1 MDKIICLKL
10 ASGEEVIGKLVEQ
23 SDNSI
28 KLKDI
33 ASIVMMPGGGGGQVG
48 LGLMPFLPYADDKAI
63 DFNKKFVMVEFDP
76 GVDMLN
82 NYNRMFG
89 SGIQIASAIPKQ

>member
-10 ASGEEVIGKLVEQ
+10 ASGEEVVGKVDE
-23 SDNSI
+23 SDQDII
-28 KLKDI
+28 KLRDV
-33 ASIVMMPGGGGGQVG
+33 ASIVMMPGGGNGQVG
-48 LGLMPFLPYADDKAI
+48 LGLMPFLPYADDKGI
-63 DFNKKFVMVEFDP
+63 EFNRRFVMVEFDP

-89 SGIQIASAIPKQ
+89 SGIQIASAIPK

>member
-10 ASGEEVIGKLVEQ
+10 TSGEEVIGKFHNETGVTIELRDV
-23 SDNSI
+23 
-28 KLKDI
+28 
-33 ASIVMMPGGGGGQVG
+33 ASIVMMPGGQHGQVG
-48 LGLMPFLPYADDKAI
+48 LGLMPFLPYAEDKAFP
-63 DFNKKFVMVEFDP
+63 FNKSFVMVQFEP

-89 SGIQIASAIPKQ
+89 SGIQIAKAI

>member
-10 ASGEEVIGKLVEQ
+10 LSGEEVIGKFFEKTGVTTV
-23 SDNSI
+23 I
-28 KLKDI
+28 KDV
-33 ASIVMMPGGGGGQVG
+33 ASIVMMPGAAHGQVG
-48 LGLMPFLPYADDKAI
+48 LGLMPFLPYADE
-63 DFNKKFVMVEFDP
+63 KKFGFAREHIMVEFEP

-89 SGIQIASAIPKQ
+89 SGIQIASAM